1 MPGPKPGA
9 LPLGDAPNHSANEDS
24 AEGNSIEEVL
34 HVSTLRHCIE
44 AAASADILPTSMQA
58 GRLRSQGHTDLPAS

>member
-1 MPGPKPGA
+1 
-9 LPLGDAPNHSANEDS
+9 
-24 AEGNSIEEVL
+24 VL